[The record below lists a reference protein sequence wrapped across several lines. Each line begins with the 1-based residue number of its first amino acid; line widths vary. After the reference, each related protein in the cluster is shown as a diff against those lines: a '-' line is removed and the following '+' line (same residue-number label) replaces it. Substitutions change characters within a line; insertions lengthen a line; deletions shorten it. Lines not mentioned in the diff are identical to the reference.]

1 MTPPDE
7 PKNLP
12 EDYLRQN
19 QDAGQPAQPTPQ
31 PNPYEQTSPYP
42 QPGTYGQPAPGQPGY
57 GQPGYGQQGYGQQG
71 YGQQPYGQPGYAY
84 GGGVA
89 GQPHPS
95 STTALVLGIIG
106 LAGIMFCGGI
116 TLVLSPFAWA
126 MGRKAVREID
136 ASPGTY
142 SGRDKAKGGQ
152 IMGIIGTVLLVLGLV
167 ALTVLIVSLAT
178 WSDSSFD
185 QGPVS
190 PSDPSSFNEN
200 F

>member
-7 PKNLP
+7 PRNLP

-19 QDAGQPAQPTPQ
+19 QDANQPAQPTPP
-31 PNPYEQTSPYP
+31 PNPYDQTSPYP
-42 QPGTYGQPAPGQPGY
+42 QPGTYGQPGQ
-57 GQPGYGQQGYGQQG
+57 GQQGYGQQG
-71 YGQQPYGQPGYAY
+71 YGQQGYQGPGYGQPPYGQPGHAY

-89 GQPHPS
+89 PPHPS

-142 SGRDKAKGGQ
+142 SGRDQAKGGQ
-152 IMGIIGTVLLVLGLV
+152 IMGIIGTVLLVLGV
-167 ALTVLIVSLAT
+167 IALTVLIISLVT
-178 WSDSSFD
+178 WSSTSFE

-190 PSDPSSFNEN
+190 PAEPSSFTESS
-200 F
+200 